1 MNRLK
6 VTPSEFQALSQY
18 IYAISGITLPPGKEY
33 LIETRLGQL
42 AAEYGCNS
50 YQAFLLKARTHSGG
64 ELERRIVDAIS
75 TNETYFFRDNAPFS
89 LLQHKIIPDI
99 IDRKSKNGVRPSLS
113 IWSCACSTGQEI
125 YSTAIALRELGLHS
139 GKCDLHLVAT
149 DISDAAISRASY
161 GLYSQFEASR
171 GLSETRRNRHFT
183 PQGEGFRINDE
194 IRAMVSFQKL
204 NLLRPHTGIGKFD
217 IILCRNVAIYF
228 TREDRLRLFKD
239 LSRHLNEKGSL
250 LIGST
255 ESLSQ
260 EETPFEPQ
268 RYLNT
273 TFYQLPDASLEDFQF
288 ARTAN
293 G

>member
-18 IYAISGITLPPGKEY
+18 IYAVSGITLAAGKEY

-42 AAEYGCNS
+42 AAEYGCSS
-50 YQAFLLKARTHSGG
+50 YQDLLSRARSGG
-64 ELERRIVDAIS
+64 ELEHRIVDAIS
-75 TNETYFFRDNAPFS
+75 TNETYFFRDNAPFD

-99 IDRKSKNGVRPSLS
+99 LDRKGKQGRPSLK

-125 YSTAIALRELGLHS
+125 YSTAIILRELGLHH
-139 GKCDLHLVAT
+139 GRCDLKLMAT

-161 GLYSQFEASR
+161 GLYTSFEASR
-171 GLSETRRNRHFT
+171 GLSEARRNRHFT
-183 PQGEGFRINDE
+183 PQGEGYRINDE

-204 NLLRPHTGIGKFD
+204 NLLKPRPGIGTFD

-228 TREDRLRLFKD
+228 NREDRLRLFEN
-239 LSRHLNEKGSL
+239 LSKYLSDDGAL

-260 EETPFEPQ
+260 DETPFEPQ

-273 TFYQLPDASLEDFQF
+273 TFYNKRGQAPFESSFF
-288 ARTAN
+288 ARRAH